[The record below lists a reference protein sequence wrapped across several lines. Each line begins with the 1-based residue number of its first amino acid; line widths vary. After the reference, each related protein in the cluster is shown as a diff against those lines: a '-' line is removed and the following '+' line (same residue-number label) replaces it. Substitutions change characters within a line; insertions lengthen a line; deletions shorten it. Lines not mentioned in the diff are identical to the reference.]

1 MMTPEQDKEWV
12 ARFQAGDRGA
22 FDLLMLK
29 YQARVAGLV
38 LSLVRDPDEVQDI
51 VQETFIKT
59 YRALPKFRGDS
70 EFFTWIYRIAL
81 NTAKNHLV
89 RRSRRPPASDIDV
102 SDAEQIIP
110 DARLKDEATPEQILQ
125 RNEIQRVIVDAID
138 QLPEK
143 LRTAITLR
151 EYDGLSY
158 EQIGEVMDC
167 PVGTVRSRIFRAR
180 EAIDA
185 LLKPIL
191 EKGQD

>member
-1 MMTPEQDKEWV
+1 MMTPEQDKDLV
-12 ARFQAGDRGA
+12 ARFQAGDQGA

-29 YQARVAGLV
+29 YQTRIAKLV
-38 LSLVRDPDEVQDI
+38 FRLVRDPDEVQDV

-59 YRALPKFRGDS
+59 YRALPRFRGDS

-81 NTAKNHLV
+81 NTAKNHLIT
-89 RRSRRPPASDIDV
+89 RSRRPPASDIDV
-102 SDAEQIIP
+102 GDAEQMIP
-110 DARLKDEATPEQILQ
+110 DARLKDEATPERILQ
-125 RNEIQRVIVDAID
+125 RDEIQQAILDAMD
-138 QLPEK
+138 QLPEH

-180 EAIDA
+180 EAIDT
-185 LLKPIL
+185 LLKPML
-191 EKGQD
+191 ENGQE